1 MEGAFHPLGLT
12 TFPYTQL
19 DQTIHMMVVNQANS
33 SSSTVEVFQVQAEA
47 NKLVHIRTI
56 SDPLFTNLYRI
67 AADPVQW
74 SADSELAIPSFW
86 VLQHHGYSIID
97 HPYRRAAEDML
108 GLSAANGIYYN
119 TAADSAQA
127 NIWYLS
133 TPSGIVVD
141 TTEESRRNVY
151 LAHSGSG
158 AIEWHRNS
166 FVSPENQFEN
176 VENKRTGQSVRVY
189 WPAMIVKESLQLD
202 VYPYGVDV
210 TVLPN
215 DEEKDGSTSIITTAL
230 PRFYEL
236 LDIAKD
242 SAALQKVVNNRTA
255 TRVYRTVSERRWL
268 STHRAVLPEER
279 NSVANF
285 EEATFTAPVQKL
297 IFSNEDGTI
306 YSGATGVGVSQ
317 SLKKM
322 ILAGAYEQGTLVCN
336 I

>member
-1 MEGAFHPLGLT
+1 
-12 TFPYTQL
+12 
-19 DQTIHMMVVNQANS
+19 MMVVNQANS

-176 VENKRTGQSVRVY
+176 VENKRTSQSVRVY